1 MDIQAYEILITT
13 QLDELVGSIIKSNP
27 KLQIAVKKG
36 ERVGDGISKFLE
48 NKFVEFTQNHNY
60 FKESL
65 ASPEGKTKNPF
76 DVQTIFEIN
85 GHKELIW
92 IDFKAVNLDND
103 DSNADSGTFNK
114 VIYLIQNGAFYL
126 TYIYVYYRNAGNA
139 EMDFS
144 ANSDGKMVKVYFLK
158 DIGENM
164 HITPNNQMQ
173 VNFQEGNINRTR
185 GEFVDFF
192 IEKIYKSYE
201 YRSLDSKDMLEKL
214 NNSEIRLG
222 KYKEPKPP
230 KAYKREPK
238 KVKVPKKETITFM
251 ELKQL
256 NKSQEDKIKN
266 L

>member
-1 MDIQAYEILITT
+1 MDIKAFETLIIE
-13 QLDELVGSIIKSNP
+13 QLDQLIGSIITTNP
-27 KLQIAVKKG
+27 TLTIAVKKG

-48 NKFVEFTQNHNY
+48 NKFVEFTENHLY

-126 TYIYVYYRNAGNA
+126 TYIYVYYRNAGNNK
-139 EMDFS
+139 MSFS
-144 ANSDGKMVKVYFLK
+144 PNADKDLVKVYFLK
-158 DIGENM
+158 NIGENM

-173 VNFQEGNINRTR
+173 VNFQEVNVNRTR
-185 GEFVDFF
+185 EEFINFF
-192 IEKIYKSYE
+192 IEKVKKSYE

-214 NNSEIRLG
+214 ANNEIRLG

-230 KAYKREPK
+230 KIYKREPK
-238 KVKVPKKETITFM
+238 IKKEPVKETVTFD

-256 NKSQEDKIKN
+256 NKEQEEKIKT

>member
-1 MDIQAYEILITT
+1 MDIKEYETLIIT
-13 QLDELVGSIIKSNP
+13 QLDELIGSIIKTNP
-27 KLQIAVKKG
+27 NLQIAVKKG

-48 NKFVEFTQNHNY
+48 KKFVEATDNHEY

-76 DVQTIFEIN
+76 DVQTIFALK

-114 VIYLIQNGAFYL
+114 VIKLIQNGAFYL
-126 TYIYVYYRNAGNA
+126 TYIYVYYRNAASG
-139 EMDFS
+139 MDFS
-144 ANSDGKMVKVYFLK
+144 ANADGKMVKVYLLK
-158 DIGENM
+158 DIGDNM

-173 VNFQEGNINRTR
+173 VNFQEGNVNRTR
-185 GEFVDFF
+185 EEFVDFF
-192 IEKIYKSYE
+192 IGKIRKSYE

-230 KAYKREPK
+230 KVYKRKPE
-238 KVKVPKKETITFM
+238 KVNVPKKETITFD

-256 NKSQEDKIKN
+256 NKSQEAKIKN

>member
-1 MDIQAYEILITT
+1 MGIQEYEKLITD
-13 QLDELVGSIIKSNP
+13 QLDEIVGNIISQNP
-27 KLQIAVKKG
+27 KLNIAVKKG

-48 NKFVEFTQNHNY
+48 NKFVEFTQEHQY
-60 FKESL
+60 FKESI

-126 TYIYVYYRNAGNA
+126 TYIYVYYRNSGNN
-139 EMDFS
+139 EMEFSSNAIGDF
-144 ANSDGKMVKVYFLK
+144 VKVYFLK
-158 DIGENM
+158 NIGENM

-173 VNFQEGNINRTR
+173 VNFQEVNINRTR
-185 GEFVDFF
+185 EEFINFF
-192 IEKIYKSYE
+192 IEKVKKSYE
-201 YRSLDSKDMLEKL
+201 YRSLDSNDMLVKL
-214 NNSEIRLG
+214 ANNEIRLG
-222 KYKEPKPP
+222 KYKEAKPP
-230 KAYKREPK
+230 KVYKREPK
-238 KVKVPKKETITFM
+238 IKKEPIKLTISFD
-251 ELKQL
+251 ELKKL
-256 NKSQEDKIKN
+256 NQEQEEKIKK